1 MLSIPVHVDEHD
13 QFDPEEAEAF
23 FQAYKLNQGLSC
35 SSESKSVNSQ
45 WRLAAPSNIHSKI
58 IQPAS
63 SSDSPNL
70 PWTQSCNKINSYP
83 SPVVTFQID
92 FQSSKF
98 QSENNSSK
106 LVPVHVMLDCGANV
120 SFITFSQ
127 CRGRE
132 SESYSTEINLQI
144 LPVNI
149 FFVNITWTIVL
160 FLLCFHFKITHD

>member
-45 WRLAAPSNIHSKI
+45 WRLAAPSIIQSKI
-58 IQPAS
+58 VQPAS

-98 QSENNSSK
+98 QSENNLSK
-106 LVPVHVMLDCGANV
+106 LVPVHAMLDCGANV
-120 SFITFSQ
+120 SFITPNYQAFSSSDSEQ
-127 CRGRE
+127 QE
-132 SESYSTEINLQI
+132 SKPCIYNLKRSAVAQGSINSRFTQW
-144 LPVNI
+144 NSS
-149 FFVNITWTIVL
+149 
-160 FLLCFHFKITHD
+160 